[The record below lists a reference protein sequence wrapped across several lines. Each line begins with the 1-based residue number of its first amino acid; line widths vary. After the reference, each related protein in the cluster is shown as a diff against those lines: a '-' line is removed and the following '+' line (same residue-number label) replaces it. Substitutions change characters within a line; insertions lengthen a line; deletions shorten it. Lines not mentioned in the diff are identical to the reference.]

1 MNGKST
7 LLMRMVLHAGV
18 LFLLFGCASYT
29 TIREH
34 PEFASRSGAIRT
46 AMLVPPTAEVTR
58 RYSDGSDEALV
69 DPSTR
74 AAKDLSILVAEE
86 LSRRGFGVKSGPF
99 ENSSTDG
106 SKKED
111 PPTTSIKRMHEQL
124 AIAMY
129 GREPLPESRARDFR
143 YSLGPEF
150 ADLAKQ
156 GPADAYVFVLYRE
169 SRRTAADNA
178 AETGQ
183 KLLIGMLTAGLV
195 IPLKNPSGW
204 AVLQVTLIDGAT
216 GDVLWGNQVTEFSVS
231 PVTEPDFHDD
241 TKDMVADL
249 FKPFP
254 R

>member
-18 LFLLFGCASYT
+18 LVLLFGCASYT
-29 TIREH
+29 TVREH
-34 PEFASRSGAIRT
+34 PEFASRRGAIRT
-46 AMLVPPTAEVTR
+46 AMLVLPTAEVTR

-69 DPSTR
+69 DPSMR
-74 AAKDLSILVAEE
+74 AAKDLSVLVAEE
-86 LSRRGFGVKSGPF
+86 LSRRGFEVKSGTF
-99 ENSSTDG
+99 EDSSIDG

-111 PPTTSIKRMHEQL
+111 SPTTSIKRMHEEL

-143 YSLGPEF
+143 FSLGPEF
-150 ADLAKQ
+150 AEFAKQ
-156 GPADAYVFVLYRE
+156 APANAYVFVLYRE
-169 SRRTAADNA
+169 FRRTAADSA
-178 AETGQ
+178 SETGQ

-195 IPLKNPSGW
+195 IPPKDPSGW

-216 GDVLWGNQVTEFSVS
+216 GDVLWGNQVTESSFSL
-231 PVTEPDFHDD
+231 VTEPDFHDD